1 MKNFIDISD
10 ISLKDLK
17 KILNVSTKRK
27 IKRKNLNTTEPDKD
41 LPLKGKLL
49 VQIFEKS
56 SLRTRLS
63 FYISM
68 KQLGGDVLT
77 LRPDEIHLGKR
88 NETLFDTA
96 KTISTYSDIFL
107 LRSKDHKKILDLKK
121 HLQIPIINGLSPD
134 SHPVQVIS
142 DIFTIEEVTKK
153 KISNLNITWIGDSN
167 NVLNSL
173 IQASNK
179 FLFDLN
185 IACPKEYKP
194 SNLILKLNR
203 KSKIKIFHNP
213 DDAIK
218 NADVV
223 YIDKFVSIND
233 KVNKKN
239 KLKKFKRF
247 ILNKDLISKAKK
259 NTIIFHCLPR
269 GSEINNELFNSSQS
283 KVWQQAENRMHVQK
297 SVLLYCFDKLR

>member
-63 FYISM
+63 FNISM

-194 SNLILKLNR
+194 SNSILKLNR
-203 KSKIKIFHNP
+203 KSKIKVFHNP

-239 KLKKFKRF
+239 KTKKFKRF

-259 NTIIFHCLPR
+259 NTIILHCLPR

>member
-259 NTIIFHCLPR
+259 NTFILHCLPR

>member
-10 ISLKDLK
+10 ISVKDLR

-27 IKRKNLNTTEPDKD
+27 IKRNNLNTTEPDKD

-77 LRPDEIHLGKR
+77 LRPDEIHLGMR

-107 LRSKDHKKILDLKK
+107 LRSKDHKKMLDLKK
-121 HLQIPIINGLSPD
+121 HLQIPIINGLSPE
-134 SHPVQVIS
+134 SHPVQIIS
-142 DIFTIEEVTKK
+142 DIFTIEEVKK
-153 KISNLNITWIGDSN
+153 KIISNLNITWIGDSN

-179 FLFDLN
+179 FLFNLN

-194 SNLILKLNR
+194 SNSILKLNR
-203 KSKIKIFHNP
+203 KSKIKVFHNP
-213 DDAIK
+213 VDAIK

-239 KLKKFKRF
+239 KTKKFKRF

-259 NTIIFHCLPR
+259 NTIILHCLPR

>member
-10 ISLKDLK
+10 ISVKDLR

-27 IKRKNLNTTEPDKD
+27 IKRNNLNTTEPDKD

-77 LRPDEIHLGKR
+77 LRPDEIHLGMR

-107 LRSKDHKKILDLKK
+107 LRSKDHKKMLDLKK
-121 HLQIPIINGLSPD
+121 HLQIPIINGLSPE
-134 SHPVQVIS
+134 SHPVQIIS
-142 DIFTIEEVTKK
+142 DIFTIEEVKK
-153 KISNLNITWIGDSN
+153 KIISNLNITWIGDSN

-179 FLFDLN
+179 FLFNLN

-194 SNLILKLNR
+194 SNSILKLNR
-203 KSKIKIFHNP
+203 KSKIKVFHNP

-239 KLKKFKRF
+239 KTKKFKRF

-259 NTIIFHCLPR
+259 NTIILHCLPR

>member
-153 KISNLNITWIGDSN
+153 K
-167 NVLNSL
+167 
-173 IQASNK
+173 
-179 FLFDLN
+179 
-185 IACPKEYKP
+185 
-194 SNLILKLNR
+194 
-203 KSKIKIFHNP
+203 
-213 DDAIK
+213 
-218 NADVV
+218 
-223 YIDKFVSIND
+223 
-233 KVNKKN
+233 
-239 KLKKFKRF
+239 
-247 ILNKDLISKAKK
+247 
-259 NTIIFHCLPR
+259 
-269 GSEINNELFNSSQS
+269 SQI
-283 KVWQQAENRMHVQK
+283 
-297 SVLLYCFDKLR
+297 